1 VYQRKAPATGIG
13 RLGYDIGAE
22 GLPGA
27 WRGLAA
33 LNPAGLLIQDP
44 ADTLEAPQGRGE
56 GRGVVHEAA
65 GGAEPAEVDTHV
77 GEQRPAPEPGQREML
92 G

>member
-1 VYQRKAPATGIG
+1 
-13 RLGYDIGAE
+13 
-22 GLPGA
+22 
-27 WRGLAA
+27 
-33 LNPAGLLIQDP
+33 
-44 ADTLEAPQGRGE
+44 
-56 GRGVVHEAA
+56 VHEAA